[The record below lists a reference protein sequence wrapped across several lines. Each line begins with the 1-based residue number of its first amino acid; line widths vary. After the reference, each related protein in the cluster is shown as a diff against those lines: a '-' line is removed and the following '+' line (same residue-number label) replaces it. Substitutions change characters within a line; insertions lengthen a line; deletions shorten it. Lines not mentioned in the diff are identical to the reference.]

1 MNIVFFVILI
11 SSIYLIT
18 KNNPQDVMGVMLS
31 GVSNSVELCL
41 KLFAIYAIWLS
52 VLKILEK
59 AELDK
64 GLAKLLKKPIGYL
77 FSNES
82 QEAYNYLSLNISANI
97 LGMGGAAT
105 PTGIKSMETMR
116 HKKNKIMLV
125 VLNATSIQLI
135 PTTIVA
141 MRATFASVSDII
153 LPSLVATIFTSV
165 LSIFLVKVFVK

>member
-1 MNIVFFVILI
+1 M
-11 SSIYLIT
+11 S
-18 KNNPQDVMGVMLS
+18 VMLS

-59 AELDK
+59 GKLDK
-64 GLAKLLKKPIGYL
+64 KLAKLLKRPIGFL
-77 FSNES
+77 FSNENE
-82 QEAYNYLSLNISANI
+82 EAYNYLSLNFSANI

-105 PTGIKSMETMR
+105 PTGIKAMETMQR
-116 HKKNKIMLV
+116 KKNKIMLV

-141 MRATFASVSDII
+141 MRATFASAADII
-153 LPSLVATIFTSV
+153 LPSLVATIFTSI
-165 LSIFLVKVFVK
+165 LSIFMVKVFVK